1 MPDWMPW
8 THEKRRALRTLRD
21 LIERHLQNRLKLA
34 RDAWPDD
41 LLTRL
46 LESRED
52 ASALSLRNVRGECMT
67 VFLAAH
73 ETTAVT
79 LVWWAWC
86 MASNP
91 EAQRVARDELHR
103 ALQGSAPAVE
113 TLPAELDNLVGPA

>member
-103 ALQGSAPAVE
+103 AQQGSAPAVE
-113 TLPAELDNLVGPA
+113 TLPAELDYLVGPA